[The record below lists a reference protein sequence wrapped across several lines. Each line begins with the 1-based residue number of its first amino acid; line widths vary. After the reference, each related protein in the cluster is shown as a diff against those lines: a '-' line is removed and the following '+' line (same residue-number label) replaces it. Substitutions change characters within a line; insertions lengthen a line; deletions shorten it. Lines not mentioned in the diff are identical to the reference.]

1 MSQREEQFEAMLQA
15 VLQEYE
21 STVQQL
27 ETLRNQDKTKTA
39 TYQQLLGNKLQ
50 LQNLLA
56 RYRAFG
62 LINERRKR

>member
-15 VLQEYE
+15 VLREYDD
-21 STVQQL
+21 TVQRM
-27 ETLRNQDKTKTA
+27 ETLRNQDKTKTV
-39 TYQQLLGNKLQ
+39 TYQQLLTNKLQ

-62 LINERRKR
+62 LIDERRKR